1 MGTSSPRHGSA
12 RPAESE
18 GTPEGGPSSG
28 PSWPPSRSLRV
39 IPKTCELARRLHRTV
54 YVRGVITNREVL
66 QNLGLIYREFGVGC
80 LARCLWVVMTRKST
94 TFLEV
99 VLPHR

>member
-1 MGTSSPRHGSA
+1 MGQHFA
-12 RPAESE
+12 AESAATRAPGSFSTLHE
-18 GTPEGGPSSG
+18 AC
-28 PSWPPSRSLRV
+28 RVRAHV
-39 IPKTCELARRLHRTV
+39 IPKTCELARRLQCTV

-66 QNLGLIYREFGVGC
+66 QNLGLIYREFGVAC

-99 VLPHR
+99 VLPRR

>member
-1 MGTSSPRHGSA
+1 MALRRCA
-12 RPAESE
+12 RA
-18 GTPEGGPSSG
+18 
-28 PSWPPSRSLRV
+28 

-66 QNLGLIYREFGVGC
+66 QNLGLIYREFGVAC

-99 VLPHR
+99 VLPRR

>member
-1 MGTSSPRHGSA
+1 VGQHLVLESDLTRARGSCSPCGGGLSQRA
-12 RPAESE
+12 RA
-18 GTPEGGPSSG
+18 
-28 PSWPPSRSLRV
+28 

-66 QNLGLIYREFGVGC
+66 QNLGLIYREFGVAC

-99 VLPHR
+99 VLPRR

>member
-1 MGTSSPRHGSA
+1 MGQHFATESA
-12 RPAESE
+12 ATRARGASVPSE
-18 GTPEGGPSSG
+18 EA
-28 PSWPPSRSLRV
+28 LRVRAHV
-39 IPKTCELARRLHRTV
+39 IPKTCELARRLQCTV

-66 QNLGLIYREFGVGC
+66 QNLGLIYREFGVAC

-99 VLPHR
+99 VLPRR

>member
-1 MGTSSPRHGSA
+1 MGQHLVRSPT
-12 RPAESE
+12 RPARE
-18 GTPEGGPSSG
+18 GAA
-28 PSWPPSRSLRV
+28 PPCGRRLSQRARA

-66 QNLGLIYREFGVGC
+66 QNLGLIYREFGVAC

-99 VLPHR
+99 VLPRR

>member
-1 MGTSSPRHGSA
+1 MHC
-12 RPAESE
+12 SE
-18 GTPEGGPSSG
+18 
-28 PSWPPSRSLRV
+28 
-39 IPKTCELARRLHRTV
+39 

>member
-1 MGTSSPRHGSA
+1 M
-12 RPAESE
+12 
-18 GTPEGGPSSG
+18 
-28 PSWPPSRSLRV
+28 

-66 QNLGLIYREFGVGC
+66 QNLGLIYREFGVAC
-80 LARCLWVVMTRKST
+80 LARCLWVVVTRKST

-99 VLPHR
+99 VLPRR

>member
-1 MGTSSPRHGSA
+1 MRPQAVEPLHGGSA
-12 RPAESE
+12 VRP
-18 GTPEGGPSSG
+18 
-28 PSWPPSRSLRV
+28 V
-39 IPKTCELARRLHRTV
+39 IPKTCELARRLHRKP

-99 VLPHR
+99 VLPKR